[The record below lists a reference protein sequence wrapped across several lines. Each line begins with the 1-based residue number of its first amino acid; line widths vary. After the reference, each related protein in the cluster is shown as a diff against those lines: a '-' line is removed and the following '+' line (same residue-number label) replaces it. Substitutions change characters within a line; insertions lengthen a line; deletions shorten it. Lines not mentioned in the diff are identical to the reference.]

1 MKKSVRAL
9 VIICSSLACFISQL
23 LSKEC
28 CLVLAVLYV
37 QHTFNLL
44 NYVIL
49 FRLSFLK
56 EKNAS
61 LSNKLKLVTEETLS
75 SEDKALRM
83 EEILKEEEKNV
94 KVKCFS
100 WFLQMRIHLNFKLY
114 LEQTFMD

>member
-1 MKKSVRAL
+1 M
-9 VIICSSLACFISQL
+9 
-23 LSKEC
+23 
-28 CLVLAVLYV
+28 VLAVLYV